1 MSIGKLALGFLVSA
15 FVNSSGVAVADERPN
30 ILLVMADDL
39 GWSDISAYGG
49 EIDTP
54 NLDALAERG
63 VMFTDFHAS
72 VSCSPTRAMLMSGND
87 NHIAGLG
94 TMGELL
100 APNQAGQPG
109 YEGHLNDRV
118 ASMAELLKAA
128 GYHTYMSGKWHL
140 GHSEG
145 TLPFDRGFEQTF
157 TMLVGGASHW
167 ADRLGIL
174 PMDDPAAYSRN
185 GKLTEDLP
193 ENFYSSRTYVDLL
206 IDAIRSNRGDGK
218 PFFGYLAFT
227 APHDPLHVPEPW
239 LSEYAGRYD
248 DGYEKLRERRWLAAK
263 ELGLIEKNAPLPE
276 RLPFVRSWEELTDDE
291 RAMEARGMEVYA
303 GMVDALDYHYGR
315 AIDFLDDVGELDN
328 TIILFLSDN
337 GANAW
342 YSEDYP
348 GADSPD
354 FMSQFD
360 PSFENLGRPGSNYAY
375 GPGFASG
382 SSGPLNRFKFSVSE
396 GGIRVPLIIAGPS
409 VQQGTITDE
418 FAYVWDILPTVLEMT
433 GADYP
438 ATLDGRAIEPMRGR
452 SMMPLISG
460 RSKELYSSEEMIG
473 GEMNGDKWM
482 RQGVFKAAMVA
493 PPYGDGTWQ
502 LYNVD
507 ADPGE
512 TRDLAAEM
520 PELLED
526 LKSGWDLYAMEV
538 GVISAE

>member
-1 MSIGKLALGFLVSA
+1 M
-15 FVNSSGVAVADERPN
+15 
-30 ILLVMADDL
+30 
-39 GWSDISAYGG
+39 
-49 EIDTP
+49 
-54 NLDALAERG
+54 
-63 VMFTDFHAS
+63 
-72 VSCSPTRAMLMSGND
+72 
-87 NHIAGLG
+87 
-94 TMGELL
+94 

-482 RQGVFKAAMVA
+482 RQSVFKAAMVA

-538 GVISAE
+538 GVIPAE